1 MKASYIVEKSRW
13 GDWFCTFYIDNRPD
27 FDERGTNGTGG
38 KFYETQEKAEQAGK
52 RYLKKMQ
59 KNGFDV

>member
-13 GDWFCTFYIDNRPD
+13 GDWICNFYIDNYPD
-27 FDERGTNGTGG
+27 FDERGTNGTGL
-38 KFYETQEKAEQAGK
+38 KFYGTREKAEQAGK
-52 RYLKKMQ
+52 RYLKKMK